1 MAKYRGKP
9 FRFYVKLS
17 CSAIMVSSVMLTNT
31 MPYFAEAATENDTV
45 STNDRLAKQD
55 LLDKLEK
62 AKHQIQQLTQL
73 SAETKENYKEQ
84 LNQAKS
90 ASQIDDILKRAKD
103 IEGKSQK
110 GVSVET
116 DKQKELD
123 KNLDQLLTDLNEL
136 TSKVDKG
143 QLNTES
149 KHDVLRNDASTVIS
163 NKNEKSN
170 HTDDEVMVDQALAD
184 LNHFNQQIHKTDN
197 SESDKS
203 KDAST
208 TATTNHSEFS
218 KEANKGNTGHGI
230 LNEVISSGENQ
241 SNDNRLTDKL
251 QGSDKI
257 NHAMIER
264 LAKSDNQ
271 TKHYTFNKL
280 NTLKSLDKRIADTSL
295 SKSQKSDLLN
305 EVDKTKERIKNQ
317 RSIILDQLAHT
328 KDKKAATKTIL
339 ENVFNKDEADKIL
352 KNIQLKGQ
360 TDQQIAD
367 QITRNIDRLSLTT
380 SDDIL
385 TTMFEQSKDKK
396 ALITQILQTKLG
408 KTEADKLAK
417 EWTNKGLSSEQIV
430 EQLKKHFA
438 STGDTSSDDILKA
451 ILNNAKDKKRAIET
465 ILATRIEQQK
475 AKLLADL
482 ITKMETDQNKI
493 LKLVKSALAGKADDL
508 LNLQKRLNQ
517 TKKDLDYIFPPILN
531 RPSLLDRL
539 NKSGKSSDLDK
550 LSRLLNQGSNL
561 LDSIPDIPT
570 PKPEKTLTL
579 GKGNG
584 LLSGLLND
592 DGNVSLPKAGE
603 TLKQHWIQLAV
614 VVGGFGVLMI
624 WMSRRKKVKSKA

>member
-1 MAKYRGKP
+1 MAIYRGKP

-17 CSAIMVSSVMLTNT
+17 CSAIMVSSIMLTNT
-31 MPYFAEAATENDTV
+31 IPYFAEAATENDTV

-55 LLDKLEK
+55 LLDKLEQ

-103 IEGKSQK
+103 VEGKSQK
-110 GVSVET
+110 SVSIET
-116 DKQKELD
+116 DKQRDLD

-136 TSKVDKG
+136 SSKVDKG
-143 QLNTES
+143 QLNAES
-149 KHDVLRNDASTVIS
+149 KHDVLKNDASTFIS
-163 NKNEKSN
+163 NNDKESN
-170 HTDDEVMVDQALAD
+170 HTNDEAMVDQALAD
-184 LNHFNQQIHKTDN
+184 LNHFNQQTHKAN
-197 SESDKS
+197 NHVSDKS
-203 KDAST
+203 KDASM
-208 TATTNHSEFS
+208 TATINHPDL
-218 KEANKGNTGHGI
+218 NKGNTSQGI
-230 LNEVISSGENQ
+230 LNEVISSEENQ
-241 SNDNRLTDKL
+241 SHDNRLTDKL

-264 LAKSDNQ
+264 LAKGDTQ

-280 NTLKSLDKRIADTSL
+280 NALKSLDQRITDTAL
-295 SKSQKSDLLN
+295 SKSQKADLLN

-317 RSIILDQLAHT
+317 CSIILDQLAHT

-352 KNIQLKGQ
+352 KTIQLKGQ

-385 TTMFEQSKDKK
+385 TAMIEQSKDKK
-396 ALITQILQTKLG
+396 ALLSQILQTKLG
-408 KTEADKLAK
+408 KAEADKLAK
-417 EWTNKGLSSEQIV
+417 EWTNKGLSNQQII

-438 STGDTSSDDILKA
+438 TTGDTSSDDILKA

-517 TKKDLDYIFPPILN
+517 AKKDLDYIFSPILN

-561 LDSIPDIPT
+561 LDSIPDLPT

-603 TLKQHWIQLAV
+603 TLKQHWVQIAV
-614 VVGGFGVLMI
+614 VVGAFGLLMI
-624 WMSRRKKVKSKA
+624 WMSRRKKVKCKA